1 MRGFLQLLHAV
12 FQAIL
17 IHLVKIEA
25 GPDRLQHQD
34 RQLTAEVLTEFLQT
48 VEHAPPSIVAS
59 QFQRLSEI
67 PVSQYWG
74 YISLYY
80 AFGAMAAQAVITLLR
95 QIFAPHYDRDL
106 PQQSFS

>member
-12 FQAIL
+12 FQTIL

-48 VEHAPPSIVAS
+48 VEHAPPSIVTS
-59 QFQRLSEI
+59 QFQRLVPDWQLQLLQERDH
-67 PVSQYWG
+67 PPG
-74 YISLYY
+74 
-80 AFGAMAAQAVITLLR
+80 ITFR
-95 QIFAPHYDRDL
+95 QPA
-106 PQQSFS
+106 